1 MCVCVYV
8 CVCVCVC
15 VHARMRV
22 AVLPCCFPFLSF
34 SPMARSGHPC
44 IRQIT
49 QSCVSTP
56 AWTRHQHRSVMSL
69 ATRCVCVCVCA
80 GLQRIGHDP
89 LLPPSYT
96 CMRFSCGE
104 SCCLCCTVFSSP
116 LTMPMMTMTGQ
127 SAQLCDQRVANA
139 RSCCVRRSQ
148 DVCVESRGWRASR
161 SPCRPRLGEC
171 CRIIQLARPLFFAV
185 VV

>member
-1 MCVCVYV
+1 MCVLCACVGGGGIIRAPALTSALRSSILRTLRVCVCVCVFAACVCCVCLLCVCMCVCVYV

-89 LLPPSYT
+89 LLSPPPHT
-96 CMRFSCGE
+96 HAC
-104 SCCLCCTVFSSP
+104 V
-116 LTMPMMTMTGQ
+116 
-127 SAQLCDQRVANA
+127 SAVANPA
-139 RSCCVRRSQ
+139 VSV
-148 DVCVESRGWRASR
+148 A
-161 SPCRPRLGEC
+161 
-171 CRIIQLARPLFFAV
+171 LFFPHHSQCR
-185 VV
+185 